1 MNIQSP
7 GKLTA
12 LVIVIVGCFAF
23 ILIAAQGD
31 LDTTPAWSMLT
42 LVVGYLI
49 GNGTGALRG
58 SGQQPVFTPSDNPP
72 LAR

>member
-7 GKLTA
+7 GKLVA
-12 LVIVIVGCFAF
+12 LAIVIVGCFAF
-23 ILIAAQGD
+23 ILIAAQQD

-49 GNGTGALRG
+49 GNGAGALKG
-58 SGQQPVFTPSDNPP
+58 EEQKPVFTPTDNPP